1 MILTFVVCSVLTCTV
16 QLTLCY
22 FFIVSCN
29 FFLKHHVYVTSY
41 QQKLE
46 TYKS

>member
-16 QLTLCY
+16 QLILHY
-22 FFIVSCN
+22 FFYSKLQ

-46 TYKS
+46 AYKN